1 MFDLFDRS
9 VVKPIIIGWMI
20 VRGAPIR
27 AEEQGASALLP
38 SIHVRSGSF
47 FLGFD
52 PVSKN
57 TSFCYKA
64 SCNAEPIRIE
74 QIEARHKG
82 VTMPAIIHR
91 DASIIEP
98 ESGHPADAPHRSGHH
113 RPIIVAILACV
124 IALYALLGFVALPW
138 YLQTKIPE
146 TVSAYLGKPVGI
158 SDVQLNPFTLV
169 LTVRGFDVKEA
180 DHTTLMGFDELLVDL
195 SLSSVMTRTWTFEH
209 IRLQS
214 PYARLVID
222 QGGHLNVRTLLRHEA
237 TTSSPAAA
245 SAEIR
250 EDHKVQD
257 PAVPAVMIQA
267 LDVENGDIEFHDR
280 SRTPYDNRVHV
291 WFALKNFGSRQAQD
305 NAFTVR
311 AELDQGGTL
320 VGDGRLLINPLYSE
334 GRMTVTGVNLRD
346 LWESIQDTV
355 EWEVREGSL
364 QAETAYAV
372 EGKREGL
379 QVKTW
384 NGGLQVNNLTVL
396 EKGSTGTI
404 IAFPAFA
411 VQGMECDLNEH
422 RVGIRHVE
430 SSSAAVQLVIEK
442 DGRMN
447 LQRLLTVP
455 TQRSLGHV
463 RPASREQAASSAWEA
478 RIDKVVI
485 NDSRAVIEDRRTATP
500 VRFALSKLHLDL
512 EHVAYPGTMPLRFV
526 ASGVLNETGALTV
539 SGDLTLDPL
548 GSKGRLMLT
557 GIRLR
562 DFVKYAQGIVKWD
575 IREGT
580 LQAETSYVVGRKQ
593 EGLQIKTWDGALQV
607 NNLTLFE
614 QDGKQQL
621 IVLPSLAVRGIGFDL
636 RRHHV
641 SIEHVVSH
649 NGSVLAVI
657 ERDGRFNLQRLF
669 ATEPERSSHA
679 VQTSFAE
686 QAASPVWTARIDKA
700 EIDRYRAMIEDQR
713 PAQSVRV
720 TLSQLDLRLA
730 HATYPATK
738 PVRLAASMSVDNRGA
753 LTVAGKITPAPP
765 GADVT
770 ITASR
775 LPLASVQPYL
785 EEVAHVEI
793 KEGEA
798 NVAGQ
803 VRYAAGP
810 TSSFRFQGDASVT
823 NLKTTHAQLKKDLV
837 NWDTVAASSV
847 DVRLPAGGLE
857 IGEIMMRQPYVDV
870 ILTED
875 RTLNL
880 NTVMKPRENDAGT
893 TPEGNQPASTLSQ
906 SRVTTID
913 AVHIVD
919 GSAHF
924 ADFSIHPQ
932 VDTSI
937 SRLNGSIRHLSSND
951 AARAEV
957 DLRGAVEESAPV
969 TIVGTMN
976 PLSREAFTDLHV
988 SFKNVNFPD
997 LSPYAIKFAG
1007 YPIEQGK
1014 LSMDIAYRLAHQ
1026 HLEAENEVIIDQ
1038 LTLGEK
1044 VDSPDAIS
1052 LPVKLIVALLKDQQ
1066 GRINVRLPV
1075 SGDLND
1081 PNFHY
1086 GRLLWNVAVNVFQK
1100 VVAAPFAWLG
1110 TFGGGRG
1117 EEEVN
1122 HIRFAVGS
1130 AEVPREDEHK
1140 LLTLARTLE
1149 DRPGLQLEVTGV
1161 ADLVADGMALRQGKF
1176 QERLASVKQALT
1188 SETYATTASAR
1199 EATDEEAIQ
1208 ALYLE
1213 TFGELPSGLGNDQ
1226 GFNVAEDLRA
1236 RLLKAITVDES
1247 DLRRLAHERAMQVL
1261 NFLVNRAAVSAD
1273 RISIPGTRIDGYA
1286 ENDQVETTLDLTAS

>member
-1 MFDLFDRS
+1 MMSATAHRYANVNEPEPRRPAEAPHQHRS
-9 VVKPIIIGWMI
+9 
-20 VRGAPIR
+20 RRAPIM
-27 AEEQGASALLP
+27 A
-38 SIHVRSGSF
+38 
-47 FLGFD
+47 
-52 PVSKN
+52 
-57 TSFCYKA
+57 
-64 SCNAEPIRIE
+64 
-74 QIEARHKG
+74 
-82 VTMPAIIHR
+82 
-91 DASIIEP
+91 
-98 ESGHPADAPHRSGHH
+98 
-113 RPIIVAILACV
+113 AILACLL
-124 IALYALLGFVALPW
+124 ALYALLGFIALPR
-138 YLQTKIPE
+138 YLQTNIPE
-146 TVSAYLGKPVGI
+146 TVSAYLGKTV
-158 SDVQLNPFTLV
+158 SVADVQLNPFTLA
-169 LTVRGFDVKEA
+169 LTIRGLDVSEA
-180 DHTTLMGFDELLVDL
+180 DQTTLMGFDELLVDF
-195 SLSSVMTRTWTFEH
+195 SLSSVITRTWTFDH
-209 IRLQS
+209 IRLRI

-222 QGGHLNVRTLLRHEA
+222 QSGNLNFRTLLRHEA
-237 TTSSPAAA
+237 TPPSPAAA

-250 EDHKVQD
+250 DPEVQD
-257 PAVPAVMIQA
+257 LAVPAVMIQA
-267 LDVENGDIEFHDR
+267 LDVENGDIAFHDR
-280 SRTPYDNRVHV
+280 SHTPYDNRVHV
-291 WFALKNFGSRQAQD
+291 WFALKNFGARQAQD
-305 NAFTVR
+305 NTFAFR
-311 AELDQGGTL
+311 AELDHGGTL
-320 VGDGRLLINPLYSE
+320 IGDGRLLINPLYSE
-334 GRMTVTGVNLRD
+334 GRMTATGVNLRD

-355 EWEVREGSL
+355 EWEVREGTL

-372 EGKREGL
+372 EAKREGL

-384 NGGLQVNNLTVL
+384 NGALQVDNLTVL
-396 EKGSTGTI
+396 EKGSTRTM
-404 IAFPAFA
+404 IAFPTIA
-411 VQGMECDLNEH
+411 VQGMEFDLNEH

-455 TQRSLGHV
+455 TQRTLGHV
-463 RPASREQAASSAWEA
+463 RPASREQAASSAWAA

-485 NDSRAVIEDRRTATP
+485 NDYRAMIEDQRTAKP

-526 ASGVLNETGALTV
+526 ASGLLNETGALTV

-548 GSKGRLMLT
+548 GSEGQLMLT

-562 DFVKYAQGIVKWD
+562 DLVKYVQGIAKWD

-580 LQAETSYVVGRKQ
+580 LQAETSYVVGWKR

-614 QDGKQQL
+614 QHGKQQL

-649 NGSVLAVI
+649 NGSVFAVV
-657 ERDGRFNLQRLF
+657 EQDGRFNLQRLF
-669 ATEPERSSHA
+669 APEPERSSHA
-679 VQTSFAE
+679 
-686 QAASPVWTARIDKA
+686 ASPAWTARIDKA

-720 TLSQLDLRLA
+720 TLSQLALGLA

-738 PVRLAASMSVDNRGA
+738 PVRLAASMSVNNRGA
-753 LTVAGKITPAPP
+753 LAVTGEITLAPP

-775 LPLASVQPYL
+775 LPLSSVQPYL
-785 EEVAHVEI
+785 KEVAHVEI

-810 TSSFRFQGDASVT
+810 APSFQFQGDASVT

-837 NWDTVAASSV
+837 NWETVAASTI
-847 DVRLPAGGLE
+847 DVRLPTGGLT
-857 IGEIMMRQPYVDV
+857 IGEILMRQPYVDV
-870 ILTED
+870 IVTED

-880 NTVMKPRENDAGT
+880 QTVMKPREKDAGT
-893 TPEGNQPASTLSQ
+893 TPE
-906 SRVTTID
+906 VTTIE

-951 AARAEV
+951 ADRADV

-988 SFKNVNFPD
+988 SFKNVNFPA
-997 LSPYAIKFAG
+997 LSPYSIKFAG

-1014 LSMDIAYRLAHQ
+1014 LSMDITYRLAHQ
-1026 HLEAENEVIIDQ
+1026 HLDAENEVIIDQ

-1044 VDSPDAIS
+1044 VESPDAIS
-1052 LPVKLIVALLKDQQ
+1052 LPVKLIVALLKDRQ

-1100 VVAAPFAWLG
+1100 AVAAPFAWLG
-1110 TFGGGRG
+1110 TFGGGRS
-1117 EEEVN
+1117 EEEVS

-1130 AEVPREDEHK
+1130 AEVPREDEQK
-1140 LLTLARTLE
+1140 LLALARSLE
-1149 DRPGLQLEVTGV
+1149 DRPGLLLEVTGV
-1161 ADLVADGMALRQGKF
+1161 ADPVADGMALRQGKF
-1176 QERLASVKQALT
+1176 QERLTSIKKALA
-1188 SETYATTASAR
+1188 SETYATTASDRA
-1199 EATDEEAIQ
+1199 ATDDEAIQ

-1226 GFNVAEDLRA
+1226 GLNVGTEDLRA
-1236 RLLKAITVDES
+1236 RLLKTITVDEY
-1247 DLRRLAHERAMQVL
+1247 DLRRLAHERAMQVR

>member
-1 MFDLFDRS
+1 M
-9 VVKPIIIGWMI
+9 
-20 VRGAPIR
+20 
-27 AEEQGASALLP
+27 
-38 SIHVRSGSF
+38 SG
-47 FLGFD
+47 
-52 PVSKN
+52 
-57 TSFCYKA
+57 TA
-64 SCNAEPIRIE
+64 
-74 QIEARHKG
+74 
-82 VTMPAIIHR
+82 HR
-91 DASIIEP
+91 YADVNEP
-98 ESGHPADAPHRSGHH
+98 EPGRPAEAPHRH
-113 RPIIVAILACV
+113 RSRRAFIIAAILACLL
-124 IALYALLGFVALPW
+124 ALYALLGFIALPR
-138 YLQTKIPE
+138 YLQTNIPE
-146 TVSAYLGKPVGI
+146 TVSAYLGKPVSI
-158 SDVQLNPFTLV
+158 SDVQVNPFTLA
-169 LTVRGFDVKEA
+169 LTIRGFDVREA
-180 DHTTLMGFDELLVDL
+180 DQTTLMGFDELLVDL
-195 SLSSVMTRTWTFEH
+195 SLSSVITRTWTFDH
-209 IRLQS
+209 IRLRI

-222 QGGHLNVRTLLRHEA
+222 QGGNLNVRTLLRHEA
-237 TTSSPAAA
+237 TPSSPAAA
-245 SAEIR
+245 SAETRDR
-250 EDHKVQD
+250 EAQD
-257 PAVPAVMIQA
+257 LAIPDVMIQA

-280 SRTPYDNRVHV
+280 SHTPYANRVHV
-291 WFALKNFGSRQAQD
+291 WFALKNFGARQAQD
-305 NAFTVR
+305 NAFTFR
-311 AELDQGGTL
+311 AELDHGGTL
-320 VGDGRLLINPLYSE
+320 IGEGRLLINPLHSE
-334 GRMTVTGVNLRD
+334 GRMTVTDVNLRD
-346 LWESIQDTV
+346 LWESVQDTV
-355 EWEVREGSL
+355 EWEVREGTL
-364 QAETAYAV
+364 QAKTAYAV

-396 EKGSTGTI
+396 EKGSTRAM
-404 IAFPAFA
+404 IALPNLA
-411 VQGMECDLNEH
+411 VQGMEFDLNEH

-430 SSSAAVQLVIEK
+430 SSSAAVQFVIEK

-455 TQRSLGHV
+455 TQWSVGHV
-463 RPASREQAASSAWEA
+463 RPASREQAASSTWAA

-485 NDSRAVIEDRRTATP
+485 NDSHAVIEDQRTAKP
-500 VRFALSKLHLDL
+500 ARFALSKLHLDL
-512 EHVAYPGTMPLRFV
+512 EHVTCPGRMPLRFV
-526 ASGVLNETGALTV
+526 ASGLLNETGALTV
-539 SGDLTLDPL
+539 SGDLTFDPL
-548 GSKGRLMLT
+548 GSEGQLMLT
-557 GIRLR
+557 GIRFR
-562 DFVKYAQGIVKWD
+562 DLVTYVQGIAKWD

-580 LQAETSYVVGRKQ
+580 LQAETSYVVGRKG

-614 QDGKQQL
+614 QDGKRQL
-621 IVLPSLAVRGIGFDL
+621 IVLPSLAVRGIRLDW

-649 NGSVLAVI
+649 NGSVLAVV
-657 ERDGRFNLQRLF
+657 EQDGRFNLQRLF
-669 ATEPERSSHA
+669 AQEPERSSRA
-679 VQTSFAE
+679 VQTSFAA
-686 QAASPVWTARIDKA
+686 QAASPAWTVRIDKA

-720 TLSQLDLRLA
+720 TLSQLALELA

-738 PVRLAASMSVDNRGA
+738 PVRLAASMSVNNRGA
-753 LTVAGKITPAPP
+753 LAVAGEITLAPP
-765 GADVT
+765 GADVS

-775 LPLASVQPYL
+775 LPLSSVQPYV

-803 VRYAAGP
+803 VRYAGGP
-810 TSSFRFQGDASVT
+810 TPSFQFQGDASVT
-823 NLKTTHAQLKKDLV
+823 NLKTAHAQLKKDLV
-837 NWDTVAASSV
+837 NWDTVAARTI
-847 DVRLPAGGLE
+847 DVRLPTGGLA

-880 NTVMKPRENDAGT
+880 STVMKPRENDAGT
-893 TPEGNQPASTLSQ
+893 TLEGNQPASALSGPMA
-906 SRVTTID
+906 TTID

-924 ADFSIHPQ
+924 ADFSIRPQ
-932 VDTSI
+932 VDTSL

-951 AARAEV
+951 ADRAEV

-988 SFKNVNFPD
+988 SFKNVNFPA
-997 LSPYAIKFAG
+997 LSPYSIKFAG

-1014 LSMDIAYRLAHQ
+1014 LSMDITYRLAHQ
-1026 HLEAENEVIIDQ
+1026 HLDAENEVIIDQ

-1052 LPVKLIVALLKDQQ
+1052 LPVKLIVALLKDRQ

-1086 GRLLWNVAVNVFQK
+1086 GRLLWNVAVSVFQK
-1100 VVAAPFAWLG
+1100 AVAAPFAWLG

-1117 EEEVN
+1117 EDEVS

-1130 AEVPREDEHK
+1130 AEVPREDEQK
-1140 LLTLARTLE
+1140 LLTLARSLE

-1161 ADLVADGMALRQGKF
+1161 ADPVADGMALRQEKF
-1176 QERLASVKQALT
+1176 QERLTFIKEALS

-1213 TFGELPSGLGNDQ
+1213 TFGEFPSGLENDQ
-1226 GFNVAEDLRA
+1226 GLNLRTEDLRA
-1236 RLLKAITVDES
+1236 RLLKTITVDEG
-1247 DLRRLAHERAMQVL
+1247 DLRRLAHERAMQVR
-1261 NFLVNRAAVSAD
+1261 NFLVNQAAVPAD